1 MFGATNPLA
10 RELAFYEVHKPEWLL
25 YHENQFAVVAGV
37 TSPGSTTTMKVPGM
51 LAPGNLDCRQIFLS
65 SRSASMRQ
73 FILCIDQND
82 SRTQVP
88 ELGKLRPVENI
99 GFLFQHL
106 VL

>member
-1 MFGATNPLA
+1 
-10 RELAFYEVHKPEWLL
+10 
-25 YHENQFAVVAGV
+25 
-37 TSPGSTTTMKVPGM
+37 
-51 LAPGNLDCRQIFLS
+51 
-65 SRSASMRQ
+65 MRQ